1 MMKQAI
7 LTDGLVN
14 YLLFPIQCH
23 LNGVHISEVHKFVA
37 ESPSVTTHTKELT
50 DSFNAAH
57 QFIIPL

>member
-7 LTDGLVN
+7 LTDGLDN

-37 ESPSVTTHTKELT
+37 ESPSVTSHAIKKQL
-50 DSFNAAH
+50 F
-57 QFIIPL
+57 